1 MVVVAG
7 LGNPGEQ
14 YRDTR
19 HNIGFMVLDQL
30 ASRAGIQLKKK
41 GYSGLYALGRLSG
54 KEVCMLQPQTF
65 MNLSGESVT
74 AAVKGLKVGIES
86 IVVIHDDLD
95 MPLGRVKIK
104 VGGGHGG
111 HNGIRD
117 ISAKLGKEFI
127 RVKVGIDRPHAESNN
142 VTGHVLGRFSRD
154 ERILLPEIIDR
165 VVDGVEDI
173 VSSGVLAAMNSFN
186 SVDSCS

>member
-1 MVVVAG
+1 MVVVVG

-14 YRDTR
+14 YHDTR

-30 ASRAGIQLKKK
+30 ASRIGVQLKKK
-41 GYSGLYALGRLSG
+41 GYSGLYSLGRLSG
-54 KEVCMLQPQTF
+54 KEVCLLQPQTF

-86 IVVIHDDLD
+86 IIVIHDDLD